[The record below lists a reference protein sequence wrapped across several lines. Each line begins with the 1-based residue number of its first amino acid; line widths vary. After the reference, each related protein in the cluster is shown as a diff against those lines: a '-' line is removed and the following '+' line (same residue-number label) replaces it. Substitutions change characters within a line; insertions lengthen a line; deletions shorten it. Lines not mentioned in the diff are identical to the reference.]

1 MVSSLDSSLSLNSA
15 MPQKPLPG
23 KRSSL
28 SAACRLIVVALC
40 LFATSLPASDLAD
53 LYQATVPVA
62 DRTDVQRDAAMETG
76 LSLVLQKLTGVQAA
90 QIGPMVQGASLSA
103 QRALISYRYLD
114 DDAAASAILL
124 SYDPRTVE
132 RIAAELGLPY
142 WGTQRPLALVWLALD
157 DGGRRLLN
165 AEDQP
170 VGPAVQQRARE
181 RGIPLLLPLLDLE
194 DLDAMTPAVVW
205 MQDHVVLQRASARY
219 AVTLI
224 GAIHIRSNPLGGAGA
239 SWTVIIG
246 DHTSRGTVEAL
257 DVAEAAV
264 RAVDAMADA
273 MFAEYA
279 RRPQA
284 GPDRSYEVTISGLR
298 RLEHYQAVAQQL
310 ESLDG
315 VVTVRPARFVSDS
328 VTFQISYFGTA
339 EDLRKRLLLERTFI
353 ASEPDRVSASSV
365 GDSGQRLHFVTVP

>member
-1 MVSSLDSSLSLNSA
+1 M
-15 MPQKPLPG
+15 
-23 KRSSL
+23 
-28 SAACRLIVVALC
+28 
-40 LFATSLPASDLAD
+40 
-53 LYQATVPVA
+53 
-62 DRTDVQRDAAMETG
+62 
-76 LSLVLQKLTGVQAA
+76 
-90 QIGPMVQGASLSA
+90 
-103 QRALISYRYLD
+103 
-114 DDAAASAILL
+114 
-124 SYDPRTVE
+124 
-132 RIAAELGLPY
+132 
-142 WGTQRPLALVWLALD
+142 
-157 DGGRRLLN
+157 
-165 AEDQP
+165 
-170 VGPAVQQRARE
+170 QQRARE